1 MRQRKSVIILQVN
14 IWLGKTKMGRI
25 LALGS
30 MQCRI
35 AVLIL
40 AASFYTPAL
49 ASRMSYSMF
58 YKNVKSGVNTY
69 IYKNDEIY
77 ADCTVSHL
85 KVKISTYPEHGTLVL
100 SEGTVKNTYSK
111 LLPESK
117 CASKVSNG
125 VKGFYR
131 STAGYRGKDKAVFYA
146 IDPAGRPHYTTIY
159 LTVG

>member
-1 MRQRKSVIILQVN
+1 M
-14 IWLGKTKMGRI
+14 GKI
-25 LALGS
+25 LAHGS
-30 MQCRI
+30 MLCRTS
-35 AVLIL
+35 VLIL
-40 AASFYTPAL
+40 AACFFTPAQ
-49 ASRMSYSMF
+49 ASHMSYKMF
-58 YKNVKSGVNTY
+58 YKNVKSGVNSY

-85 KVKISTYPEHGTLVL
+85 KVKISTYPQHGTLVL
-100 SEGTVKNTYSK
+100 SEGTVQNTYSK

-117 CASKVSNG
+117 CARKVSNG